1 MPNVMTVLGPCRPT
15 ELGAT
20 SIHEH
25 IFKKAPPNA
34 TDSDPRLDELDVAIE
49 ELQAFREAGGD
60 AMVEVTTLDMGRDA
74 DKLAKASAATGVKIV
89 ASVGY
94 YKCSHFQR
102 RGEAVR
108 VRKSLSEKLR
118 ATSVDQL
125 AALFVGEVR
134 EGIAGTEV
142 KAGIIAEIGTSYGQ
156 ILKEEEKVFRA
167 AARAHRETG
176 VPISTHATLGTMGR
190 EQVELFKEEGVD
202 LGHVVIG
209 HLDLVPDTAYHVELA
224 RHGVFLG
231 FDTTGKEEYLPDAK
245 RAELIQRLI
254 LEGFE
259 DHIVLA
265 CDIAL
270 RSQLRSYGGYGYAY
284 LLDSFVPRLE
294 EFGIDPVTIHKLLV
308 ENPRRLLA
316 F

>member
-1 MPNVMTVLGPCRPT
+1 MPSVMTVLGPRRPG
-15 ELGAT
+15 EIGVT

-25 IFKKAPPNA
+25 IFKRSPSAPD
-34 TDSDPRLDELDVAIE
+34 DSDSRLDQLDVAIE
-49 ELQAFREAGGD
+49 ELLAFREAGGD

-74 DKLAKASAATGVKIV
+74 DKLAKAAAATGVKII

-94 YKCSHFQR
+94 YKSSHFQR
-102 RGEAVR
+102 PGEAVR
-108 VRKSLSEKLR
+108 VRESLSEKLG

-125 AALFVGEVR
+125 AALFAGEVR
-134 EGIAGTEV
+134 DGIAGTEV
-142 KAGIIAEIGTSYGQ
+142 QVGIIGEIGTSYGQ

-167 AARAHRETG
+167 AARAHLETG

-190 EQVELFKEEGVD
+190 EQVELFMQEGVD

-224 RHGVFLG
+224 RQGVFLG
-231 FDTTGKEEYLPDAK
+231 FDTIGKQEYLPDAK

-254 LEGFE
+254 QEGFE

-270 RSQLRSYGGYGYAY
+270 RSQLRTCGGYGYAY

-294 EFGIDPVTIHKLLV
+294 ELGIDPATIHKLLV

>member
-1 MPNVMTVLGPCRPT
+1 MTVLGPRRPS
-15 ELGAT
+15 EVGIT

-25 IFKKAPPNA
+25 LFKESP
-34 TDSDPRLDELDVAIE
+34 SDPENSDARLDQLEVVIE

-74 DKLAKASAATGVKIV
+74 SKLAKAAAATGVKII

-94 YKCSHFQR
+94 YKSSHFQS

-108 VRKSLSEKLR
+108 IRASLSEKLR

-134 EGIAGTEV
+134 DGIAGTEV
-142 KAGIIAEIGTSYGQ
+142 KAGIIGEIGTSYHQ

-167 AARAHRETG
+167 AARAHLETG

-190 EQVELFKEEGVD
+190 EQVELFKQEGMD
-202 LGHVVIG
+202 LGQVVIG

-224 RHGVFLG
+224 RQGVFLG
-231 FDTTGKEEYLPDAK
+231 FDTIGKEEYLPDST

-259 DHIVLA
+259 DQIVLA

-270 RSQLRSYGGYGYAY
+270 RSQLRRYGGYGYAY

-294 EFGIDPVTIHKLLV
+294 ELGIEPATIHKLLV

>member
-1 MPNVMTVLGPCRPT
+1 MPSVMTVLGPRRPS
-15 ELGAT
+15 EVGVT

-25 IFKKAPPNA
+25 LFKKA
-34 TDSDPRLDELDVAIE
+34 TSDGGDSDTRLDQLDVAIE
-49 ELQAFREAGGD
+49 ELLAFREAGGD
-60 AMVEVTTLDMGRDA
+60 AMVEVTTLDMGRDVGR
-74 DKLAKASAATGVKIV
+74 LATAAAATGVKII

-108 VRKSLSEKLR
+108 IRATLSENLR
-118 ATSVDQL
+118 ATSVEQL
-125 AALFVGEVR
+125 AALFVGEIR
-134 EGIAGTEV
+134 DGIAGTEV
-142 KAGIIAEIGTSYGQ
+142 KVGIIGEIGTSYGQ

-167 AARAHRETG
+167 AARAHLETG

-190 EQVELFKEEGVD
+190 EQVELFKQEGVD

-224 RHGVFLG
+224 RQGVFLG
-231 FDTTGKEEYLPDAK
+231 FDTIGKEEYLPDAT

-270 RSQLRSYGGYGYAY
+270 RSQLRNYGGYGYAY
-284 LLDSFVPRLE
+284 LLASFVPRLE
-294 EFGIDPVTIHKLLV
+294 ELGIDPATIHKLLV

>member
-1 MPNVMTVLGPCRPT
+1 MPSVMTVLGPRRPS
-15 ELGAT
+15 EVGVT

-25 IFKKAPPNA
+25 LFKKA
-34 TDSDPRLDELDVAIE
+34 TSDGGDSDTRLDQLDVAIE
-49 ELQAFREAGGD
+49 ELLAFREAGGD
-60 AMVEVTTLDMGRDA
+60 AMVEVTTLDMGRDVGR
-74 DKLAKASAATGVKIV
+74 LATAAAATGVKII

-108 VRKSLSEKLR
+108 IRATLSENLR
-118 ATSVDQL
+118 ATSVEQL
-125 AALFVGEVR
+125 AALFVGEIR
-134 EGIAGTEV
+134 DGIAGTEV
-142 KAGIIAEIGTSYGQ
+142 KVGIIGEIGTSYGQ

-167 AARAHRETG
+167 AARAHLETG

-190 EQVELFKEEGVD
+190 EQVELFKQEGVD

-224 RHGVFLG
+224 RRGVFLG
-231 FDTTGKEEYLPDAK
+231 FDTIGKEEYLPDAT

-284 LLDSFVPRLE
+284 LLASFVPRLE
-294 EFGIDPVTIHKLLV
+294 ELGIDPATIHKLLV

>member
-25 IFKKAPPNA
+25 IFKKAL
-34 TDSDPRLDELDVAIE
+34 SDPEDLNTRLDELDVAIE

-74 DKLAKASAATGVKIV
+74 DKLAKAAAATGVKII

-108 VRKSLSEKLR
+108 IRESLSEKLR

-125 AALFVGEVR
+125 AALFVGDVR
-134 EGIAGTEV
+134 DGIAGTEV
-142 KAGIIAEIGTSYGQ
+142 RAGIIGEIGTSYGQ
-156 ILKEEEKVFRA
+156 ILPEEEKVFRA

-190 EQVELFKEEGVD
+190 EQVELFKQEGVD

-224 RHGVFLG
+224 RQGVFLG
-231 FDTTGKEEYLPDAK
+231 FDTVGKEEYLPDAT
-245 RAELIQRLI
+245 RAELIQRLV

-259 DHIVLA
+259 DQIVLA

-294 EFGIDPVTIHKLLV
+294 ELELDSATIHKLLV
-308 ENPRRLLA
+308 ENPGRLLA

>member
-1 MPNVMTVLGPCRPT
+1 
-15 ELGAT
+15 
-20 SIHEH
+20 
-25 IFKKAPPNA
+25 
-34 TDSDPRLDELDVAIE
+34 LDVAIE
-49 ELQAFREAGGD
+49 ELRAFREAGGD
-60 AMVEVTTLDMGRDA
+60 LMVEVTTRDMGRDA
-74 DKLAKASAATGVKIV
+74 DKLAKVAAASGVKIV

-102 RGEAVR
+102 PGEAVR
-108 VRKSLSEKLR
+108 VRKLLSEKLR
-118 ATSVDQL
+118 AMGVDQI
-125 AALFVGEVR
+125 AARFTAEVR

-142 KAGIIAEIGTSYGQ
+142 KAGIIGEIGTSYGQ
-156 ILKEEEKVFRA
+156 ILPEEEMVFRA

-190 EQVELFKEEGVD
+190 EQVELLRQEGVD

-224 RHGVFLG
+224 REGVFLG
-231 FDTTGKEEYLPDAK
+231 FDTIGKQEYLPDAK
-245 RAELIQRLI
+245 RAELIQKLI

-265 CDIAL
+265 CDLAL

-284 LLDSFVPRLE
+284 LFDSFVPRLE
-294 EFGIDPVTIHKLLV
+294 ELGIDQATIHKLLV

>member
-25 IFKKAPPNA
+25 IFKKAL
-34 TDSDPRLDELDVAIE
+34 SDPEDLNTRLDELDVAIE

-74 DKLAKASAATGVKIV
+74 DKLAKVAAATGVKII

-108 VRKSLSEKLR
+108 IRESLSEKLR

-125 AALFVGEVR
+125 AALFVGDVR
-134 EGIAGTEV
+134 DGIAGTEV
-142 KAGIIAEIGTSYGQ
+142 RAGIIGEIGTSYGQ
-156 ILKEEEKVFRA
+156 ILPEEEKVFRA

-190 EQVELFKEEGVD
+190 EQVELFKQEGVD

-224 RHGVFLG
+224 RQGVFLG
-231 FDTTGKEEYLPDAK
+231 FDTVGKEEYLPDAT
-245 RAELIQRLI
+245 RAELIQRLV

-259 DHIVLA
+259 DQIVLA

-294 EFGIDPVTIHKLLV
+294 ELELDSATIHKLLV

>member
-1 MPNVMTVLGPCRPT
+1 MPSVMTVLGPCKPS
-15 ELGAT
+15 EIGVT

-34 TDSDPRLDELDVAIE
+34 EDLDPQLDELDVAIE

-60 AMVEVTTLDMGRDA
+60 TMVEVSTLDMGRDA
-74 DKLAKASAATGVKIV
+74 DKLAKASAASGVKII

-102 RGEAVR
+102 PGEAVR
-108 VRKSLSEKLR
+108 IRKSLSEKLR

-125 AALFVGEVR
+125 AALYAGEVC
-134 EGIAGTEV
+134 EGIAGTGV

-156 ILKEEEKVFRA
+156 ILEEEEKAFRA

-190 EQVELFKEEGVD
+190 EQVELFKQEGVD

-224 RHGVFLG
+224 RQGVFLG
-231 FDTTGKEEYLPDAK
+231 FDTVGKEEYLPDAT
-245 RAELIQRLI
+245 RAELIQTLV
-254 LEGFE
+254 LEGFA

-270 RSQLRSYGGYGYAY
+270 RSQLRRYGGYGYAY
-284 LLDSFVPRLE
+284 LLDSFVPRLQE
-294 EFGIDPVTIHKLLV
+294 LGLDAATIHKLLV